1 MDHKTGEII
10 ETKDVTFAERVPN
23 LRGIVHSM
31 PGPNAQHWFQPEVL
45 DPNDS
50 VSQMVSSPP
59 TVDSE
64 SVADTDN
71 SAPTDN
77 DEDSIDASEPQSDS
91 IVITQE
97 NLDDYLDEELR
108 LPERRTPKPRV
119 HFEFPDDHIPYANRQ
134 GRRHR
139 AKSVRMIR
147 QAARGSAYRT
157 KYKEAIK
164 DPDTAASMRKEL
176 ADLLIPQGDRGSK
189 VTIERLPVGV
199 KALGNTWASK
209 KSSTQRALTF
219 ARSRGSVLMAS
230 MRSPT
235 FTLILMELKRLR

>member
-1 MDHKTGEII
+1 MDHKTVEII

-50 VSQMVSSPP
+50 ISQMVSSPP
-59 TVDSE
+59 PVDSE

-119 HFEFPDDHIPYANRQ
+119 HF
-134 GRRHR
+134 
-139 AKSVRMIR
+139 
-147 QAARGSAYRT
+147 
-157 KYKEAIK
+157 
-164 DPDTAASMRKEL
+164 DPDGIEAPTL
-176 ADLLIPQGDRGSK
+176 AIEHGMFLLQLQVIRNMYCAQVDFKSAFQNIDLVVR
-189 VTIERLPVGV
+189 
-199 KALGNTWASK
+199 
-209 KSSTQRALTF
+209 
-219 ARSRGSVLMAS
+219 
-230 MRSPT
+230 
-235 FTLILMELKRLR
+235 